1 MSQFGQLH
9 GDPLTSCDGRHV
21 LGYDSDHVATLV
33 DTTTGEV
40 TWRAG
45 APGTLTLGYTAVEVR
60 DPSYELVWTSD
71 LEHPDAD
78 ALRVTD
84 SGDLELLSTE
94 RVRLVNS
101 RTGAVETAVLRGSAP
116 VSAITGTAHLVRT
129 GRRGRSVARGHC
141 GLLRASEDTSGGL
154 SGTYLPEALSRWFDQ
169 DGAELTWR
177 KLPDRRG
184 AYWRLCLVGRDGNPL
199 WREVNHNTPA
209 EAPPSTPY
217 AHGGP
222 ELPAGGRLR
231 HQSLTSPNGS
241 HTLVHQ
247 DDGNLV
253 LYCDRAVWATGTH
266 WVGDGW
272 VDLTDGD
279 LVVRT
284 FYGAP
289 VWRAGTTGATRLV
302 VADDGTVRL
311 DGTSWVLD
319 GHAGCAATGADVG
332 RGDTLLPGQSLRRQS
347 STSADGTVVFA
358 HRDDKRL
365 VLHAADGTWQWDR
378 YLGADDT
385 SLVLDDDGVLRV
397 RGVDGGVVLEI
408 AGPAD
413 ALVVTSEGVELLR
426 DGVAFWRDG
435 ASVRARRR
443 TGAGSGA

>member
-9 GDPLTSCDGRHV
+9 DDPLTSCDGRHV

-33 DTTTGEV
+33 DTATGEA

-60 DPSYELVWTSD
+60 DSSYELVWTSD

-116 VSAITGTAHLVRT
+116 VSAITETAHLVRT
-129 GRRGRSVARGHC
+129 G
-141 GLLRASEDTSGGL
+141 
-154 SGTYLPEALSRWFDQ
+154 
-169 DGAELTWR
+169 
-177 KLPDRRG
+177 
-184 AYWRLCLVGRDGNPL
+184 
-199 WREVNHNTPA
+199 
-209 EAPPSTPY
+209 
-217 AHGGP
+217 
-222 ELPAGGRLR
+222 
-231 HQSLTSPNGS
+231 
-241 HTLVHQ
+241 
-247 DDGNLV
+247 
-253 LYCDRAVWATGTH
+253 
-266 WVGDGW
+266 
-272 VDLTDGD
+272 
-279 LVVRT
+279 
-284 FYGAP
+284 
-289 VWRAGTTGATRLV
+289 
-302 VADDGTVRL
+302 RL

-347 STSADGTVVFA
+347 LTSADGTVVFA

-413 ALVVTSEGVELLR
+413 ALVVTSEGVELRR